1 MSQNPIERSW
11 GQLRRSA
18 QSQSAAKQA
27 ATTARREAVSRLF
40 FTLSP
45 AFQLSFLI
53 NLNPVYLPLYHL
65 QWCKRLATLH
75 HGIARTIA
83 HKYTEQCPERYE
95 DLENIA
101 AIGVMRAATKFD
113 PRIGATF
120 SALAMQYAEG
130 EIKHFIRDHWGPNA
144 KVPRRFFENVGTV
157 RKAKSG
163 LSPEDIA
170 ARESFGVASDDQAV
184 AIGLGFTS
192 EKWQSTVQA
201 TKRLNVRS
209 YEALASRIP
218 EPESDEA
225 RDYQPVR
232 QALAQM
238 PNLDR
243 QIVTK
248 VWMRGLSIA
257 RAAKEHQVSEAEIGV
272 ILDRAKKRLQQ
283 QLKQYI

>member
-1 MSQNPIERSW
+1 MHNPTERVW

-18 QSQSAAKQA
+18 QSQSAAKDA
-27 ATTARREAVSRLF
+27 ATIARRKAVSRLF
-40 FTLSP
+40 FVLSP

-53 NLNPVYLPLYHL
+53 KLNPIYLVLYHA
-65 QWCKRLATLH
+65 QWCQRLAALH
-75 HGIARTIA
+75 HGIARSVA
-83 HKYTEQCPERYE
+83 HKYAEQCPERYE

-120 SALAMQYAEG
+120 SALALQYAEG
-130 EIKHFIRDHWGPNA
+130 EIKHFVRDHWGPNA

-163 LSPEDIA
+163 LSEADIA
-170 ARESFGVASDDQAV
+170 ARESFGLSSDDRAV
-184 AIGLGFTS
+184 AIGLGFS
-192 EKWQSTVQA
+192 GEKWDDTVQA

-232 QALAQM
+232 QALAQL
-238 PNLDR
+238 PNRDR
-243 QIVTK
+243 QIVTE

-257 RAAKEHQVSEAEIGV
+257 KAAKVHQVSEAEIQGV
-272 ILDRAKKRLQQ
+272 LDRAKERLGQQLQQ
-283 QLKQYI
+283 YV